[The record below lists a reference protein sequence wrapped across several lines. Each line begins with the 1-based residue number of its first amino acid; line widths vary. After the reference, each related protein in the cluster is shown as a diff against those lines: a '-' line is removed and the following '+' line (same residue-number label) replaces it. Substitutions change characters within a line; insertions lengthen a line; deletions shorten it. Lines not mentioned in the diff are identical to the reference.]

1 MDRAE
6 PKGSARFASFKYWI
20 FEAAHE
26 HLIFKIPTK

>member
-6 PKGSARFASFKYWI
+6 PKGSARFASFEYWI

-26 HLIFKIPTK
+26 HLIL